1 MKLGSMTMVK
11 CALAGALTL
20 MTAGQVM
27 GQTVPDLMRIS
38 YYKVKATGT
47 YDYQEGIKLVNQSYK
62 KYGAPWRRAWAS
74 TMFGQTYT
82 GVLVTPVKNFAEF
95 DSPGPMAGMS
105 TSDNIKFQTLMR
117 NAVED
122 SRHVLARFA
131 PELSIYPGPLP
142 EKTHARMM
150 TTVVKPGKAQEFE
163 EMIKTM
169 LLPALKAAGIKDYRV
184 NRVMLGSAVG
194 EYIIVMPFAK
204 WAELDAL
211 PTTEKILGASYKAY
225 LAKVAETVDRA
236 ETQTMT
242 TSPELGYVT
251 Q

>member
-1 MKLGSMTMVK
+1 MKPGSMTMVK

-20 MTAGQVM
+20 MAG
-27 GQTVPDLMRIS
+27 GQALGQPVPDLMRIS
-38 YYKVKATGT
+38 YYKVNAGGT
-47 YDYQEGIKLVNQSYK
+47 YDFAEGIKLVNEAYK
-62 KYGAPWRRAWAS
+62 KSGTPWRRAWA
-74 TMFGQTYT
+74 TTIFGQTYT
-82 GVLVTPVKNFAEF
+82 GVLVTPVKNFAQF

-105 TSDNIKFQTLMR
+105 TADNVKFQTLMR
-117 NAVED
+117 SAVEE

-150 TTVVKPGKAQEFE
+150 TTVVKPGKNLEFE

-204 WAELDAL
+204 WADVDAL

-242 TSPELGYVT
+242 TSPELGYVM

>member
-1 MKLGSMTMVK
+1 MKLGNFTGK
-11 CALAGALTL
+11 NCALASALAL
-20 MTAGQVM
+20 MLGGLAM
-27 GQTVPDLMRIS
+27 GQPVPDLMRIS
-38 YYKVKATGT
+38 YYKVKAGGT
-47 YDYQEGIKLVNQSYK
+47 YDYAEGIKLVNEAYK
-62 KYGAPWRRAWAS
+62 KQGTPWRRAWSA
-74 TMFGQTYT
+74 TLFGQTFT
-82 GVLVTPVKNFAEF
+82 GVLVTPVKNFAQY
-95 DSPGPMAGMS
+95 DSPGPMSGMS
-105 TSDNIKFQTLMR
+105 TADNIKFQTVMR
-117 NAVED
+117 SAVEE

-131 PELSIYPGPLP
+131 PELSIIPGPLP
-142 EKTHARMM
+142 QKTHARMM
-150 TTVVKPGKAQEFE
+150 TVVVKPGKNLEFE

-169 LLPALKAAGIKDYRV
+169 LLPALKQAGINDYRV
-184 NRVMLGSAVG
+184 NRVLLGSAVG

-204 WAELDAL
+204 WADVDAL